1 MTPASSSLWVVAPL
15 EGALAV
21 TRLGFNAI
29 FFIQITDVCRHTGL
43 LQDPLGHVLVISS
56 VYDDD
61 IILFHI

>member
-21 TRLGFNAI
+21 TRLGFNA
-29 FFIQITDVCRHTGL
+29 IQITDVCRHTGL